1 VERLT
6 NDHITAAAHPAN
18 LSPGQRLL
26 NYRCGDAE
34 APAAPRATIKT
45 ACKRIASSLS
55 ISDRLNEERSFS
67 PDIPS
72 DCFGGKVNVTMQNT
86 GKATVRQVATLFGC
100 AISAALTATPAMA
113 STQGT
118 LGTTSTG
125 SITISVSVA
134 NRAQITGLSDV
145 TFTNIDPATAASA
158 AQNNCVWSNTAT
170 KGYSITATGSGTSGA
185 FTLANGPLTVPYSV
199 QWSQTSGQS
208 TGTAL
213 TAGTA
218 LTGLATTAANPT
230 CSTSPSTTSSLVVTI
245 SAPSLQSMVSAT
257 TYTGS
262 LTLLV
267 TPQ

>member
-1 VERLT
+1 MRIQEKLPSAGCNLVRLRDLGGVDRDT
-6 NDHITAAAHPAN
+6 GHGIDAGYARHHVDGQHHHI
-18 LSPGQRLL
+18 GQR
-26 NYRCGDAE
+26 REPC
-34 APAAPRATIKT
+34 
-45 ACKRIASSLS
+45 
-55 ISDRLNEERSFS
+55 
-67 PDIPS
+67 
-72 DCFGGKVNVTMQNT
+72 
-86 GKATVRQVATLFGC
+86 
-100 AISAALTATPAMA
+100 
-113 STQGT
+113 
-118 LGTTSTG
+118 
-125 SITISVSVA
+125 
-134 NRAQITGLSDV
+134 QITGLSDV

>member
-1 VERLT
+1 MLRT
-6 NDHITAAAHPAN
+6 
-18 LSPGQRLL
+18 G
-26 NYRCGDAE
+26 
-34 APAAPRATIKT
+34 RAT
-45 ACKRIASSLS
+45 AKRVAVLLGCTIW
-55 ISDRLNEERSFS
+55 
-67 PDIPS
+67 
-72 DCFGGKVNVTMQNT
+72 
-86 GKATVRQVATLFGC
+86 VAT
-100 AISAALTATPAMA
+100 AATPASA

-118 LGTTSTG
+118 LGATSTG
-125 SITISVSVA
+125 SISISVSVA

-170 KGYSITATGSGTSGA
+170 RGYSITATGSGTSGA
-185 FTLANGPLTVPYSV
+185 FTLANGASTVPYSV

-218 LTGLATTAANPT
+218 LTGLATTAANST
-230 CSTSPSTTSSLVVTI
+230 CSTSPSTTFSLIVTI

-262 LTLLV
+262 LTLIV

>member
-1 VERLT
+1 
-6 NDHITAAAHPAN
+6 
-18 LSPGQRLL
+18 
-26 NYRCGDAE
+26 
-34 APAAPRATIKT
+34 
-45 ACKRIASSLS
+45 
-55 ISDRLNEERSFS
+55 
-67 PDIPS
+67 
-72 DCFGGKVNVTMQNT
+72 
-86 GKATVRQVATLFGC
+86 
-100 AISAALTATPAMA
+100 
-113 STQGT
+113 
-118 LGTTSTG
+118 
-125 SITISVSVA
+125 
-134 NRAQITGLSDV
+134 
-145 TFTNIDPATAASA
+145 
-158 AQNNCVWSNTAT
+158 
-170 KGYSITATGSGTSGA
+170 
-185 FTLANGPLTVPYSV
+185 LANGPLTVPYSV